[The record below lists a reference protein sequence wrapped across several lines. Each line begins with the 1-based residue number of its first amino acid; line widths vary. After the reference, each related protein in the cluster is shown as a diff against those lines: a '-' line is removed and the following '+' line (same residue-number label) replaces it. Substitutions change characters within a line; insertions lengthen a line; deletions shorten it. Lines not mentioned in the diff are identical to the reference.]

1 MTLQFTKGCKM
12 ATIIIWYSL
21 KEARKEDET
30 LDDYGNSL
38 SLYLFFI
45 AMAELLS
52 ACLFHLAIIGIK

>member
-1 MTLQFTKGCKM
+1 M

-52 ACLFHLAIIGIK
+52 ACLFHLALGL